1 MRVKGIRF
9 EQVVLAALLVA
20 ALCWNL
26 ANASEIKQLRID
38 TGATGTRAEL
48 LVTVP
53 PALLTDTE

>member
-9 EQVVLAALLVA
+9 EQVLLAVMLLA

-26 ANASEIKQLRID
+26 ANASEIKQLRVE

-48 LVTVP
+48 L
-53 PALLTDTE
+53 LDR